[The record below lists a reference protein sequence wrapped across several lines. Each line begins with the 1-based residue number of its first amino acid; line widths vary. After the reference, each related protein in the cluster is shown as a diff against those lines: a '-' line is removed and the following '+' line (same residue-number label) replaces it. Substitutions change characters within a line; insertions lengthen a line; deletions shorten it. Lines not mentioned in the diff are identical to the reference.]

1 MGRRALSPATQL
13 ARETAKVE
21 RQHAAK
27 AARDKLIQDRKAYSN
42 EIRRLAVRYAPPKPQ
57 LQQRIGEKHNWT
69 APMFCLGMSKAF
81 ENIGQ
86 WFHKVTFYLF
96 FPVYTRWTYLHLIY
110 SKCKGHGGQSCS
122 AFEWLSNPLNQ
133 RQLSDLKRLWVLHD
147 QLGKKYGKTSPS
159 GDLIRE
165 VLSSEQRPSTPLPI
179 NLPTPPLTQP
189 SKRHHDLSQDIP
201 LLSPL
206 ATRLSKRCR
215 SPSPTIVLHKRMK
228 LDGNPS
234 STRLQVGSTSQATGS
249 SSRAPHEIID
259 LSLDSDEDDKGIAT
273 REKGCMK
280 EKKQVRAI
288 SLGENYLELFDSD
301 EDSYPELQ

>member
-1 MGRRALSPATQL
+1 MSPATQL
-13 ARETAKVE
+13 AREAAKVE
-21 RQHAAK
+21 RQHVAK
-27 AARDKLIQDRKAYSN
+27 AAHDKLIQDRKAYSN
-42 EIRRLAVRYAPPKPQ
+42 EIRQLAVQYAPPKPQ
-57 LQQRIGEKHNWT
+57 LQQCIGEKHNWT

-96 FPVYTRWTYLHLIY
+96 FLCTLDGLTHLIY
-110 SKCKGHGGQSCS
+110 SQCKGHGGQSCS

-159 GDLIRE
+159 EDLIRE
-165 VLSSEQRPSTPLPI
+165 VLSSEQRPSTPLPT

-189 SKRHHDLSQDIP
+189 SKRHHDLPQDIP
-201 LLSPL
+201 PLSPL
-206 ATRLSKRCR
+206 AARLSKRRR

-228 LDGNPS
+228 PDGNS
-234 STRLQVGSTSQATGS
+234 ELTRLRVGSTLQATGS
-249 SSRAPHEIID
+249 SSCAPHEIID
-259 LSLDSDEDDKGIAT
+259 LSLDSDEDDKVIAT

-301 EDSYPELQ
+301 EDSNPE